1 MTDRIAGKRGLR
13 ESHEPRLMLSLFK
26 TAGDPGYQEW
36 DGTHGITENGMDGN
50 DRYSNCVVEGTE
62 VQASHVVGGYRGHYS
77 GPVIRLIT
85 SSGKEL
91 TVTPNH
97 AVLTPGGF
105 TRARFLKEG
114 DDVICGCLPQGR
126 ESASDIDFNQAPA
139 RIEEIWGSL
148 AFIGAPVP
156 NPEYFH
162 GDGRYMDGN
171 IDVVAPDRLLGSEL
185 DATLGQPHSE
195 NEVISAGDLK
205 GPFQGEGAP
214 LQAYPAGTASALG
227 GVGGS
232 GDGSTLV
239 DSHAGVHHGEILSDR
254 SLVDSGFG
262 EQPQEGFVADGELLG
277 QPERRLASLVAPE
290 SLPEPSDPGTVP
302 LLVESRSPL
311 DRRTSWDASL
321 TYPTD
326 EGLVTDPELFGEIE
340 RRFPGLVATERITQ
354 INVESYIA
362 HVYDLQTASGW
373 YVANGIIVHNCGAA
387 AVDHGNA
394 AKADDVS
401 IVGTLGYPVFAT
413 TLGTYFAYGT
423 AMGEPGTMP
432 DEGVDNRTFLGFLF
446 THGIIDG
453 YGEVPLDELDTYA
466 QDFDGLLIAVLLD
479 DDAEADFGAGIPWD
493 TNAANPPD
501 PNLGHD
507 VWLIITHADGSIGVY
522 TWGAVQAATLA
533 FRTQNITDAWAIL
546 DEDDAKRT
554 GVNWAALQAELQS
567 IHGTVSPLEPSEPSP
582 VVTPPPTP
590 PSPPE
595 PVPSPSAGILRQ
607 VIEDIEKAFDDIL
620 NKLEEL
626 A

>member
-1 MTDRIAGKRGLR
+1 
-13 ESHEPRLMLSLFK
+13 MLSMFR
-26 TAGDPGYQEW
+26 DPAPTGYQEW
-36 DGTHGITENGMDGN
+36 DGTHGIVENGLDGN
-50 DRYSNCVVEGTE
+50 DKYS
-62 VQASHVVGGYRGHYS
+62 
-77 GPVIRLIT
+77 
-85 SSGKEL
+85 
-91 TVTPNH
+91 
-97 AVLTPGGF
+97 
-105 TRARFLKEG
+105 
-114 DDVICGCLPQGR
+114 D
-126 ESASDIDFNQAPA
+126 
-139 RIEEIWGSL
+139 
-148 AFIGAPVP
+148 
-156 NPEYFH
+156 
-162 GDGRYMDGN
+162 
-171 IDVVAPDRLLGSEL
+171 
-185 DATLGQPHSE
+185 
-195 NEVISAGDLK
+195 
-205 GPFQGEGAP
+205 
-214 LQAYPAGTASALG
+214 
-227 GVGGS
+227 
-232 GDGSTLV
+232 
-239 DSHAGVHHGEILSDR
+239 
-254 SLVDSGFG
+254 
-262 EQPQEGFVADGELLG
+262 
-277 QPERRLASLVAPE
+277 
-290 SLPEPSDPGTVP
+290 
-302 LLVESRSPL
+302 
-311 DRRTSWDASL
+311 
-321 TYPTD
+321 
-326 EGLVTDPELFGEIE
+326 
-340 RRFPGLVATERITQ
+340 
-354 INVESYIA
+354 
-362 HVYDLQTASGW
+362 
-373 YVANGIIVHNCGAA
+373 CGAA

-567 IHGTVSPLEPSEPSP
+567 IHGTVSPVEPPEPSP